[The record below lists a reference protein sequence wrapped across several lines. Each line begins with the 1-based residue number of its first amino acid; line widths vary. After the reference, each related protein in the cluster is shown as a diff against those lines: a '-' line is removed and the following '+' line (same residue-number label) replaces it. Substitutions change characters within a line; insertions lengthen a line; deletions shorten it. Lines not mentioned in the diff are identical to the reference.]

1 MSPMEPWL
9 AGLLG
14 GLLASVAFTFIT
26 LPVLK
31 GFSLP
36 SFVISKVLRNKS
48 PGLWIVVGGSILH
61 YIYGGAAGVVFGIFT
76 VSIFDVVTLWLW
88 GIAFGALML
97 VLAAIT
103 WIPLSGGVGQIN
115 SMLPRRRNVYALNA
129 VAAHIVFGFLI
140 GLITGDFRF

>member
-36 SFVISKVLRNKS
+36 SFVISKVLHNES
-48 PGLWIVVGGSILH
+48 PGLWIVVGGSFLH
-61 YIYGGAAGVVFGIFT
+61 YIYGGAVGVVFGILT

-103 WIPLSGGVGQIN
+103 WISLSGGVGQIN
-115 SMLPRRRNVYALNA
+115 SMPPRRRNVYALNA
-129 VAAHIVFGFLI
+129 VVAHLVFGFLI